1 MREGLILLLPGTESA
16 PLLWGH
22 WRDGKVSDTGQI
34 PFAEAETLAAKSL
47 PVAIVL
53 PGQNAQTFAHDI
65 PKMRRREREN
75 AVLFSLEDNL
85 SMPFDSLH
93 VATQDEVEID
103 ESPINLAT
111 IISKSVMGEVIDWA
125 RENGLNVQHILTD
138 YDAVTGL
145 EPRPLALPDRVVHAG
160 PLGHTL
166 DMDWYDGPLETLDQP
181 TILNA
186 IGRRLSAA
194 NNLMQGEFAP
204 KSALSG
210 TLQRGLRIAALAA
223 CLGIAVLVFETMEAR
238 AISKQAENVQA
249 QTARLYTEQTGQAAP
264 NNPARA
270 VAQAA
275 RSGNVAPTQFL
286 ALSDIAF
293 RALADFDDVSI
304 ERLSFQDSRN
314 ELQLRFSYPSFERAE
329 AVKAAMEAA
338 GGDFTPGG
346 VREQSGRFVGEA
358 VLRAAGAS

>member
-1 MREGLILLLPGTESA
+1 MREGLIILLPGTESA

-22 WRDGKVSDTGQI
+22 WRDGKIFDTGQM
-34 PFAEAETLAAKSL
+34 PFSEAGTLSARNL
-47 PVAIVL
+47 PVALVL
-53 PGQNAQTFAHDI
+53 PGQNAQTFSHEI

-75 AVLFSLEDNL
+75 AILFSLEDNL

-93 VATQDEVEID
+93 VAMQDEIEI
-103 ESPINLAT
+103 EENPVNLAT
-111 IISKSVMGEVIDWA
+111 VISKSLMREIIDWA
-125 RENGLNVQHILTD
+125 REYGLKVQYILTD
-138 YDAVTGL
+138 YDALTGL
-145 EPRPLALPDRVVHAG
+145 ELNPIALPDRIVHTG

-166 DMDWYDGPLETLDQP
+166 DMEWYDGPLKTADHSV
-181 TILNA
+181 IFGA
-186 IGRRLSAA
+186 IGHRLSAA
-194 NNLMQGEFAP
+194 NNLMQGEFGS

-210 TLQRGLRIAALAA
+210 TLQRGFRIAALAA
-223 CLGIAVLVFETMEAR
+223 CLGIAVLVFETLEAR

-264 NNPARA
+264 DNPARA

-329 AVKAAMEAA
+329 AVKAAMEDA
-338 GGDFTPGG
+338 GGNFIPGG

-358 VLRAAGAS
+358 VLRAAEAS